1 MFQRL
6 KDWLALTATE
16 RKVILFLTVTFLVG
30 AGIRL
35 YQETFPSKQQF
46 DYRASDSTYAALN
59 ESLEREQ
66 ALGDSAS
73 TKILD
78 INKASK
84 EQLVSL
90 PGVGEVTAERI
101 LLYRDEIGD
110 FKSINDLKNVKGIT
124 KKKFE
129 QLKPFVIV
137 Q

>member
-6 KDWLALTATE
+6 KDWLAITATE
-16 RKVILFLTVTFLVG
+16 RKVILFLTVTFLAG

-35 YQETFPSKQQF
+35 YQETFPSNQQF

>member
-16 RKVILFLTVTFLVG
+16 RKVILFLTITFLIG

-35 YQETFPSKQQF
+35 YQETFPSEQRF

-66 ALGDSAS
+66 VGGDSAS
-73 TKILD
+73 TEILN

-84 EQLVSL
+84 EQLLNL

-101 LLYRDEIGD
+101 LLYRDEVGD
-110 FKSINDLKNVKGIT
+110 FKSIDDLKNVKGIT

-129 QLKPFVIV
+129 QLKPFVTV
-137 Q
+137 H

>member
-16 RKVILFLTVTFLVG
+16 RTVILFLTVTFLLG

-35 YQETFPSKQQF
+35 YQETFPSAKRF

-59 ESLEREQ
+59 EAIEKDQLPR
-66 ALGDSAS
+66 DSVS
-73 TKILD
+73 SRIVN
-78 INKASK
+78 INRASK
-84 EQLVSL
+84 EQLESL

-101 LLYRDEIGD
+101 LLYRDEIGN
-110 FKSINDLKNVKGIT
+110 FKNIDDLKNVKGIT
-124 KKKFE
+124 KKRFK
-129 QLKPFVIV
+129 QIKPFITV

>member
-16 RKVILFLTVTFLVG
+16 RKVILFLTITFLIG

-35 YQETFPSKQQF
+35 YQETFPSKRQF

-66 ALGDSAS
+66 APKDSAS

-101 LLYRDEIGD
+101 LLYREGIGN
-110 FKSINDLKNVKGIT
+110 FKSIDDLKNVNGIT

-129 QLKPFVIV
+129 QLKPFVTV
-137 Q
+137 H

>member
-16 RKVILFLTVTFLVG
+16 RKVILFLTITFLIG

-35 YQETFPSKQQF
+35 YQETFPSKRQF

-66 ALGDSAS
+66 APADSAS

-110 FKSINDLKNVKGIT
+110 FKSIDDLKNVKGIT

-129 QLKPFVIV
+129 QLKSFVTV
-137 Q
+137 H